1 MKTTAKRRI
10 AVAWTLFLVLMPF
23 FVVKAFHHHEAE
35 NAVSAS
41 CPDTH
46 HSHHSHNACDDCAVC
61 KYSLSL
67 FTEADSSDFI
77 LILPLVPYERVT
89 NPEKIAYALSY
100 SHYLRGPPVA

>member
-1 MKTTAKRRI
+1 
-10 AVAWTLFLVLMPF
+10 MPF

-46 HSHHSHNACDDCAVC
+46 HSHHTHNACDDCAVC

-89 NPEKIAYALSY
+89 YPEKIAYALSY

>member
-1 MKTTAKRRI
+1 MYQKKNIRVYI
-10 AVAWTLFLVLMPF
+10 AWMLFMTFIPF
-23 FVVKAFHHHEAE
+23 FVVKTFHYHGSEDE
-35 NAVSAS
+35 KS
-41 CPDTH
+41 C
-46 HSHHSHNACDDCAVC
+46 SHAKHSHNSSDDCAIC

-89 NPEKIAYALSY
+89 YPEKIAYALSY

>member
-1 MKTTAKRRI
+1 MV
-10 AVAWTLFLVLMPF
+10 VACNIHAFLRGESISPSR
-23 FVVKAFHHHEAE
+23 AE

-89 NPEKIAYALSY
+89 YPEKIAYALSY